1 MLIDIIIKYFLE
13 AILVFLVGMIT
24 KFLVDK
30 FGQDRAN
37 EIKDAILTAMLWAEE
52 AYGIG
57 HGDEKWTVAWNK
69 IIEILKKKGITLKK
83 GEISYVRDIMKA
95 TVPEINAKI
104 YSALPDK
111 FKEERIIKF
120 GNK

>member
-1 MLIDIIIKYFLE
+1 MVIDLIIKYFLD
-13 AILVFLVGMIT
+13 AILVFLVGMVT
-24 KFLVDK
+24 KYMVSK
-30 FGQDRAN
+30 FGQDRTN

-52 AYGIG
+52 AYGVG

-83 GEISYVRDIMKA
+83 GEISYVQDIMEA

-111 FKEERIIKF
+111 FKEDRIKRI

>member
-1 MLIDIIIKYFLE
+1 MLIDIVIKYFLD
-13 AILVFLVGMIT
+13 AILIFLVGMVT
-24 KFLVDK
+24 KYMVSK
-30 FGQDRAN
+30 FGQDRTN
-37 EIKDAILTAMLWAEE
+37 EIKDAILIAMLWAEE
-52 AYGIG
+52 VYGVG
-57 HGDEKWTVAWNK
+57 HGEEKWTIAWKK

-83 GEISYVRDIMKA
+83 GEISYVQDIMKA

-111 FKEERIIKF
+111 FKEDRIKRI